1 MSCGCS
7 LGVTGFEEKARWW
20 SCRRRQLGRQA
31 AGADEALRSVVAVY
45 SGVWEW
51 EARCT
56 GGVGLRVDL
65 DLFERSGAS
74 FARAI
79 AERAEEMAALLGAR
93 SIFLG

>member
-1 MSCGCS
+1 MDG
-7 LGVTGFEEKARWW
+7 A
-20 SCRRRQLGRQA
+20 A
-31 AGADEALRSVVAVY
+31 AGA
-45 SGVWEW
+45 W
-51 EARCT
+51 EARSA
-56 GGVGLRVDL
+56 GGAGLRVDL